1 MNDNELWNLGLTY
14 GTNARAWE
22 KKFVALLPEIE
33 RRRLYRQHGF
43 ASIFEYAAKVGGVG
57 RKTVEY
63 IFQVQKHI
71 KDKPALQKALPK
83 VGVHKIRTIATIAT
97 KENQVELAKKVQTM
111 SKPALELYA
120 REQKA
125 PKIGIPPGGKM
136 KILSFY
142 VDEAVELELRKLKND
157 NETFND
163 VMKKLLKLQP
173 KQPQPKPQKNP
184 RPANPYARQASTK
197 KRRETLES
205 TNGKCSV
212 PGCNRPAEEIHHER
226 PWAIFKSHKNLKP
239 LCKAHHELAHQ
250 SESVIDQKFRKYKMQ
265 VATQP

>member
-1 MNDNELWNLGLTY
+1 MTDKELWKLGLKY
-14 GTNARAWE
+14 GSNARNWK
-22 KKFVALLPEIE
+22 KKFVALLPEID
-33 RRRLYRQHGF
+33 RRGLYKNYGF

-57 RKTVEY
+57 RRTVEY

-71 KDKPALQKALPK
+71 QDKPALQKALPK

-97 KENQVELAKKVQTM
+97 KENQIELAKKVQTM

-125 PKIGIPPGGKM
+125 PKIEIPPGGKM
-136 KILSFY
+136 KMLSFY
-142 VDEAVELELRKLKND
+142 VDEAVELELRKLKED

-163 VMKKLLKLQP
+163 VMKKLLKLVP
-173 KQPQPKPQKNP
+173 KKTKPKPQKNP
-184 RPANPYARQASTK
+184 RPANPEARHMSTK
-197 KRRETLES
+197 QRREAFEATS
-205 TNGKCSV
+205 GKCSV
-212 PGCNRPAEEIHHER
+212 QGCNKPATEIHHEK
-226 PWAIFKSHKNLKP
+226 PWAIFKSHKQLKP

-250 SESVIDQKFRKYKMQ
+250 GKSVIDQKFRKYKMQ